1 MENWVVLQVGLTV
14 QIEILYLYG
23 MGIIIES
30 PPRTIMEVYEM
41 LPGGTLAELIE
52 SQIYMSPAPS
62 FYHRDIVF
70 EISTQIRKYLKDNKL
85 GKLVIAPFDVKLDE
99 MQNTVQP
106 DIVVILKTNPSQID
120 REGRYQG
127 IPDLLIEVLSP
138 SNREYDLIK
147 KKDLYQKFGVQE
159 YWIVDPDTKL
169 ALGFALNNKSYN
181 RISEEIGKIRSPLLN
196 AEFEF

>member
-1 MENWVVLQVGLTV
+1 
-14 QIEILYLYG
+14 
-23 MGIIIES
+23 
-30 PPRTIMEVYEM
+30 MEVYEL
-41 LPGGTLAELIE
+41 LPEGTLAELIE
-52 SQIYMSPAPS
+52 SQIYMSPAQS
-62 FYHRDIVF
+62 FYHQDIVS

-99 MQNTVQP
+99 TQNTVQP

-127 IPDLLIEVLSP
+127 VPDLLIEVLSP

-159 YWIVDPDTKL
+159 YWVVDPDTKL
-169 ALGFALNNKSYN
+169 ALGFALNNNLYN